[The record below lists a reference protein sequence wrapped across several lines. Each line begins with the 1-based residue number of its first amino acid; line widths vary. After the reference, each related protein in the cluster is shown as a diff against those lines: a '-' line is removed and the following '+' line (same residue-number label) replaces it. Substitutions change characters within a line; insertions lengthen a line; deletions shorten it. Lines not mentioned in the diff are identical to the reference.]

1 MRWLIALLLTA
12 NVMAAL
18 WLGVERQGDELL
30 ARLPE
35 PDIGDLQLLV
45 EERSVP
51 SEAVASHDP
60 PTKREKTNL
69 PAMETA
75 GQAVDP
81 VPSGTARN
89 GLLADN
95 GAESEPDVSDELP
108 ASSLATNVVMRVQ
121 GVKAAADEAE
131 VKGAATDAGDT
142 QSGAPQAC
150 WELGPFEQAIEAEQL
165 RLPTGIQRVKIDR
178 SQVRVPAGFYV
189 LVPPAA
195 NREAARQTVERLK
208 AKGVRDSWLFASGP
222 LRNAISLGM
231 FSKKENAMRRKRQ
244 IEKMGFAVR
253 LQRRERVVLGHVV
266 LVKGLD
272 IPANVRLLDRLAAGQ
287 LRRVDC
293 P

>member
-18 WLGVERQGDELL
+18 WLGVERQGEDRL

-45 EERSVP
+45 DEGSVP
-51 SEAVASHDP
+51 GEAVAEHEP
-60 PTKREKTNL
+60 PTQHAEL
-69 PAMETA
+69 DMPAMEA
-75 GQAVDP
+75 EEQAVGP
-81 VPSGTARN
+81 LPSDATGN
-89 GLLADN
+89 GRLADE
-95 GAESEPDVSDELP
+95 GAEREPEVTDEPP
-108 ASSLATNVVMRVQ
+108 ASPLAAATVVRMQ
-121 GVKAAADEAE
+121 NAKAEADEAE
-131 VKGAATDAGDT
+131 AKVAGTDDT
-142 QSGAPQAC
+142 QPGAPQAC
-150 WELGPFEQAIEAEQL
+150 WELGPFEQASEAERL
-165 RLPTGIQRVKIDR
+165 RLPTGIQRIKIDR
-178 SQVRVPAGFYV
+178 SRVRVPAGFYV

-195 NREAARQTVERLK
+195 NREAARQTLERLK

-231 FSKKENAMRRKRQ
+231 FSQQENALRRKRQ

-253 LQRRERVVLGHVV
+253 LQRRERVVEGHVV
-266 LVKGLD
+266 MVKGLD
-272 IPANVRLLDRLAAGQ
+272 IPANVRLLERLAAGQ